1 MPDKPPRSPGED
13 NGAGKEETDF
23 SKIERGI
30 DAVNA
35 LRLDMRKAGMTVC
48 ADALDQAFAHCLR
61 EFLALKGDPADSAE
75 ADPQQ

>member
-1 MPDKPPRSPGED
+1 MPDKSPRPPGEAD
-13 NGAGKEETDF
+13 GAGKEETDF

-35 LRLDMRKAGMTVC
+35 LRLDMRKAGMTAC

-61 EFLALKGDPADSAE
+61 EFLALKGGPADNAD